1 MILIFS
7 MGFVNF
13 VHERGKIYSVKEKS
27 EKMGSISEKYLL
39 HMENKNSERIKL
51 KGIDVNG
58 KREYLNEQGEYY
70 SSRFTVLPTGK
81 TELKRLLFF
90 PDGSES
96 VGQFKI
102 NEIKD
107 KDGNFYSPPIEEN
120 KVYKELEVTYKKN
133 VLNVEISYR
142 EKLTFKR
149 KDALTVTIEGGGE
162 NGY

>member
-1 MILIFS
+1 M
-7 MGFVNF
+7 
-13 VHERGKIYSVKEKS
+13 
-27 EKMGSISEKYLL
+27 
-39 HMENKNSERIKL
+39 
-51 KGIDVNG
+51 
-58 KREYLNEQGEYY
+58 
-70 SSRFTVLPTGK
+70 PTGE

-90 PDGSES
+90 PGGSES